1 MDIGVNVH
9 LPAARANKRVPLDRY
24 TKYKFGLRILKWYH
38 RGHLLGPFDEDDE
51 ILDDVREAPV
61 FAVDRADGGKRP
73 VSDASQRLDDGGP
86 SVNEHIKEFAPEKA
100 TVEYLHLQQILVTIT
115 LVWIMYGTTVQ
126 IWAKDLEEG
135 YYNMRVR
142 RDQVRLTAFVFCGL
156 WFLPMTLS
164 MGLSSAPFIFTV
176 FMGYVVEAMLYDDQ
190 DTNYLVLP
198 DSVLVHFRHHFPEGV
213 IERVSATHSRIPLI
227 LYYLDDM
234 FGIQTAKRIWR
245 QFRGAQRVLLSLS
258 LNAQESKDRK
268 PANYQLILGIG
279 IECRLRFVII
289 WRPKGEDYVDF
300 AYFLLTLPSLEKRK
314 LFSLS
319 GKARHLALHIPPLA
333 AFARGLEVFGLK
345 DRNGKS
351 IGWRH
356 HIHWNQHIRRAIRIL
371 IAAITLAMDIPVPFD
386 RVLRPRSFDDADIEL
401 YTDAAGVYG
410 GIGGFVAENGSMF
423 FQVSWDGI
431 PLQPYHDIM
440 WKEMVEGVIE
450 RVSATHSR
458 IPLILYYLDDMFGI
472 QTAKRIWRQ
481 FRGAQR
487 VLLSLSL
494 NAQESKDRKPANY
507 QLILGIGIECR
518 LRFVIIWRPKG
529 EDYVDFAYFL
539 LTLPSLEKR
548 KLFSLSGKAR
558 HLALHI
564 PPLAAFARG
573 LEVFG
578 LKDRNGKSIGW
589 RHHIHWNQHIRRAI
603 RILIAAITLAMD
615 IPVPFDRVLRPRS
628 FDDADIELYT
638 DAAGVYGGI
647 GGFVAENGSMFF
659 QVSWDGI
666 PLQPY
671 HDIMWKEM
679 VAVWILLRLAV
690 DRCRGLNV
698 GCVCD
703 NQSVVA
709 MLFKYRP
716 PISRPD
722 LFWIVLQVAELCLQ
736 HQIWP
741 YFHWIKGTENVT
753 ADRLSRFSPQ
763 PFEHCTTSNLKS
775 VNSEA
780 ADLLRFAA
788 AETSNLVVDLDEC
801 VFTDDD
807 DDDDGDDD
815 DANSADIPK
824 PRQN

>member
-440 WKEMVEGVIE
+440 WKEMV
-450 RVSATHSR
+450 
-458 IPLILYYLDDMFGI
+458 
-472 QTAKRIWRQ
+472 
-481 FRGAQR
+481 
-487 VLLSLSL
+487 
-494 NAQESKDRKPANY
+494 
-507 QLILGIGIECR
+507 
-518 LRFVIIWRPKG
+518 
-529 EDYVDFAYFL
+529 
-539 LTLPSLEKR
+539 
-548 KLFSLSGKAR
+548 
-558 HLALHI
+558 
-564 PPLAAFARG
+564 
-573 LEVFG
+573 
-578 LKDRNGKSIGW
+578 
-589 RHHIHWNQHIRRAI
+589 
-603 RILIAAITLAMD
+603 
-615 IPVPFDRVLRPRS
+615 
-628 FDDADIELYT
+628 
-638 DAAGVYGGI
+638 
-647 GGFVAENGSMFF
+647 
-659 QVSWDGI
+659 
-666 PLQPY
+666 
-671 HDIMWKEM
+671 
-679 VAVWILLRLAV
+679 AVWILLRLAV